1 MGTDRTKVTRE
12 IDSLIDQQIHT
23 LNQDAAISP
32 PDLKAHKQRSQRIRT
47 LCESQRQG
55 KSPNWIRNKPV
66 VDTKI
71 KS

>member
-23 LNQDAAISP
+23 LNQDADISASE
-32 PDLKAHKQRSQRIRT
+32 LKAHKQRSLRIRM

-55 KSPNWIRNKPV
+55 KSPNWIRNKPA
-66 VDTKI
+66 VDAKI